1 MRNDLVDASGNSD
14 RGEGFERSDRQP
26 CGTDLKSGQDMISF
40 LPFEVL
46 LQILKPFNSKEL
58 LRTIRLVSIRW
69 KQIAN
74 FLIRHKLLHH
84 SRLVIQIAKT
94 SARTFTDPYPPE
106 EYICH
111 PIDSSLEKDDLC
123 IWEPITT
130 NSLEK
135 PDLTKVSP
143 QEQIWFHFPQK
154 ITLIP
159 SPSWT
164 ITLPNEIIGRFD
176 LTKTQRQSFLSESG
190 QCYWLQDKLLK
201 STSFTQNVNILE
213 ERILARS
220 QWLLEIEWTCLFKHG
235 EQNAKGGRRA
245 TLLSVSIPIWQLVR
259 VEDLYKKSFERQDLQ
274 IRVYDEF
281 DPLIWGFSPAWD

>member
-1 MRNDLVDASGNSD
+1 MGKDQVDASGNSD

-26 CGTDLKSGQDMISF
+26 CGPDLKSGQDMISF

-58 LRTIRLVSIRW
+58 LRIIRPVSLRW

-74 FLIRHKLLHH
+74 FLIRHKLIHH
-84 SRLVIQIAKT
+84 SRLAIQIAKT
-94 SARTFTDPYPPE
+94 SARTFTDPYPPD

-111 PIDSSLEKDDLC
+111 PIDSSLEEDDLC

-130 NSLEK
+130 NRLEK
-135 PDLTKVSP
+135 SDVTKVSP

-154 ITLIP
+154 ITLTP

-164 ITLPNEIIGRFD
+164 ITLPTEIIGLFD

-190 QCYWLQDKLLK
+190 QCYWVQDKLSK
-201 STSFTQNVNILE
+201 STSFTHDVNILE
-213 ERILARS
+213 ERIVAQS
-220 QWLLEIEWTCLFKHG
+220 QRLLEIEWTCLFKHG

-245 TLLSVSIPIWQLVR
+245 TLVSVSIPVWQLVR
-259 VEDLYKKSFERQDLQ
+259 VEDLYKKRFERQDLR
-274 IRVYDEF
+274 IRAYDVF
-281 DPLIWGFSPAWD
+281 NRPWGWD